1 MATPSTKIDLPVL
14 SMTGDAKVV
23 QAAQALGKLIAE
35 TPEYQAFLQALKEV
49 NHDLEVQKLSAKIIE
64 TLAGNS

>member
-1 MATPSTKIDLPVL
+1 
-14 SMTGDAKVV
+14 MTGDAKVV